1 MAIKI
6 ISNFVIEDI
15 VDMEGNKLGE
25 LKFNPSDTRIMEK
38 LTGIVTMLN
47 NSLKKLDA
55 IKNVDENL
63 LNRDAE
69 TLEDFEKTAEVFETL
84 HQGFEIENNYTI
96 EIIDGLKEIFGNE
109 TINIITQGTND
120 VESVFPIFEFIMPY
134 VQQQRAERLN
144 KYLKKNTNSDVME

>member
-1 MAIKI
+1 M
-6 ISNFVIEDI
+6 
-15 VDMEGNKLGE
+15 
-25 LKFNPSDTRIMEK
+25 
-38 LTGIVTMLN
+38 
-47 NSLKKLDA
+47 
-55 IKNVDENL
+55 
-63 LNRDAE
+63 
-69 TLEDFEKTAEVFETL
+69 FETL